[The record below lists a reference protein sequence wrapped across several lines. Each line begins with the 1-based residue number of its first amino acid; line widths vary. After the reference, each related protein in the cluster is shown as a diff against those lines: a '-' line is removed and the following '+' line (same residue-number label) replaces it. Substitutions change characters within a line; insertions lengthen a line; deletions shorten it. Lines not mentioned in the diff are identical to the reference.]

1 MVEAALPARIVI
13 VGASLAGASAAVALR
28 DLGYAGEVTLV
39 GDEVE
44 RPYERPPLSKA
55 VLVGAAD
62 EPDWVRDE
70 VYYAD
75 HRIDLRRGLP
85 VTRIDRERHVVVAGD
100 TEYGYDRMLLATGS
114 TPRRLAVPGADLVG
128 VFTLRALG
136 DALTLRER
144 FTAGAPVVVV
154 GAGWI
159 GCESAAAARQR
170 GASVT
175 VVEPLTQPLLR
186 VVGEQVG
193 ASFAALHREHGVDL
207 RLGTSVVGFGG
218 EGGRVSEVRLPD
230 GAVLPADTVVV
241 GIGVVP
247 NVALADAAGL
257 DLAEGGVAVDATL
270 RTSDPDIYAVGDIA
284 AHDHPA
290 YGRRVRVEHWANAKD
305 QGEHVAQ
312 NLLGGEVAYQKRP
325 FFFSDQYDLGCE
337 YRGLADPERDR
348 LVVRGDLGSRE
359 YIAFWLR
366 DGAVAAALNVNS
378 WDDGDALQ
386 DLVDS
391 GRPVEIDDLV
401 VRTPPGVLDAQV
413 VLVGEEERDLPVAH
427 VLAEHRP
434 GRGRSAVERVRPVL
448 DVHPVVQP
456 RVVDPGHIAG
466 GVDVR
471 VGGT

>member
-1 MVEAALPARIVI
+1 MVGAAHPARIVI
-13 VGASLAGASAAVALR
+13 VGASLAGASAAVTLR
-28 DLGYAGEVTLV
+28 ELGYAGELTLI

-55 VLVGAAD
+55 VLIGDAD

-70 VYYAD
+70 AYYAD
-75 HRIDLRRGLP
+75 QQIDLRRGTH
-85 VTRIDRERHVVVAGD
+85 VTRIDRERHVVVAG
-100 TEYGYDRMLLATGS
+100 EVEHGYDKLLLATGA
-114 TPRRLAVPGADLVG
+114 TPRRLDVPGANLAG
-128 VFTLRALG
+128 VFTLRTLG
-136 DALTLRER
+136 DSLTLRER
-144 FTAGAPVVVV
+144 FIAGAQVVVV

-159 GCESAAAARQR
+159 GCESAAAARHR

-175 VVEPLTQPLLR
+175 VVEPLTQPLVR

-193 ASFAALHREHGVDL
+193 TTFAALHREHGVDL

-218 EGGRVSEVRLPD
+218 EGGQVSEVRLPD

-241 GIGVVP
+241 GVGVLP

-257 DLAEGGVAVDATL
+257 ELAEGGVAVDATL

-312 NLLGGEVAYQKRP
+312 NLLGAAAAYEKRP

-337 YRGLADPERDR
+337 YRGLADPDRDR
-348 LVVRGDLGSRE
+348 LVVRGDLASRE
-359 YIAFWLR
+359 FIAFWLR
-366 DGAVAAALNVNS
+366 GGAVAAALSVNS

-391 GRPVEIDDLV
+391 GRPVDADALV
-401 VRTPPGVLDAQV
+401 SGAL
-413 VLVGEEERDLPVAH
+413 G
-427 VLAEHRP
+427 
-434 GRGRSAVERVRPVL
+434 
-448 DVHPVVQP
+448 
-456 RVVDPGHIAG
+456 
-466 GVDVR
+466 
-471 VGGT
+471 